1 MSSNLDRV
9 EFVDNPDPRV
19 PCVLLL
25 DTSESMTGEPVE
37 SLMQGLNTFKE
48 EIKEDKLASRRA
60 EVAVV
65 TFDSQVSVEQD
76 FVTARDFEPPE
87 LRVNGKT
94 RMGKGIEQA
103 LDMVRDRKQV
113 YKEEGVKYYRPWI
126 FLITDG
132 APTDSVE
139 NAQRRVQDEEKSD
152 GVAFF
157 AVGVQGADMQ
167 RLRRISKRDPLKL
180 QGLEFSSMFK
190 WLSDSMSQVSNST
203 PGEKV
208 PLESPEGWAEV

>member
-1 MSSNLDRV
+1 MSGNLDRV

-25 DTSESMTGEPVE
+25 DTSKSMTGKPIE
-37 SLMQGLNTFKE
+37 SLMKGLDTFKK
-48 EIKEDKLASRRA
+48 EITEDKLASRRA

-65 TFDSQVSVEQD
+65 TFDSRVNVEQD

-87 LRVNGKT
+87 LRPNGKT
-94 RMGKGIEQA
+94 SMGRGIEQA
-103 LDMVRDRKQV
+103 LDMVRNRKQV
-113 YKEEGVKYYRPWI
+113 YKEEGIKYYRPWV

-132 APTDSVE
+132 APTDSIE
-139 NAQRRVQDEEKSD
+139 NAQRRVQDEEKNN

-167 RLRRISKRDPLKL
+167 RLRSISKRDPLKL

-190 WLSDSMSQVSNST
+190 WLSDSMSRVSNST

-208 PLESPEGWAEV
+208 PLDSPDGWAEV

>member
-25 DTSESMTGEPVE
+25 DTSGSMTGEPVE

-76 FVTARDFEPPE
+76 FITARDFEPPE

-94 RMGKGIEQA
+94 RMGGGIEQA

-167 RLRRISKRDPLKL
+167 RLRQISKRDPLKL

-208 PLESPEGWAEV
+208 PLDSPEGWAEV